1 MIKPSTRIAVS
12 ERPVVDTVVAGL
24 AAVAHGFVISHWWDP
39 WADIDTGTRQV
50 IFQTGAGVVAVVAA
64 LSAIGLAA
72 GGAGERG
79 KSLRRLYGKELRR
92 NWRALLLVSA
102 AAPTAVVIAQV
113 AEGGGAGWAPYLFE
127 FAVAWTALRIARLTW
142 LIDALTEAEDLDA
155 LEVARTEALPLTEE
169 FLQHTTR
176 AS

>member
-1 MIKPSTRIAVS
+1 MFKPSTRIALS
-12 ERPVVDTVVAGL
+12 ERPFIDTAAAAGL
-24 AAVAHGFVISHWWDP
+24 AALHGVLISRWLDP
-39 WADIDTGTRQV
+39 WSAVDTATRQV

-64 LSAIGLAA
+64 LAAIGLAA

-102 AAPTAVVIAQV
+102 ASPTAVLIAQV
-113 AEGGGAGWAPYLFE
+113 AEGNGADWAPYLFE
-127 FAVAWTALRIARLTW
+127 FGVVWTALRIARLTW

-155 LEVARTEALPLTEE
+155 QTVPRTEPLPVTDD
-169 FLQHTTR
+169 FLRRTK